1 MTPMSQLSKSGGFSM
16 NNQYNIVIVETLN
29 DYYVISTA
37 MLIRMAPIIM
47 YVGKIHYYF
56 MATAAVCFPILNCT
70 LCSHQA
76 FPMPV
81 YFCSRIHE
89 SMPCWYLYGRVH
101 HIIVKGFTRSQHF
114 LFSY

>member
-1 MTPMSQLSKSGGFSM
+1 M

-37 MLIRMAPIIM
+37 TYADQDGTYH

-89 SMPCWYLYGRVH
+89 LLRGSHVASTFYSLIKMH
-101 HIIVKGFTRSQHF
+101 FNEMHIYFI
-114 LFSY
+114 

>member
-1 MTPMSQLSKSGGFSM
+1 MTPMSQLSKSGGSSM

-56 MATAAVCFPILNCT
+56 MAPCVRIRHFPCLYIFVL
-70 LCSHQA
+70 
-76 FPMPV
+76 V
-81 YFCSRIHE
+81 YMNRCHVGICMAE
-89 SMPCWYLYGRVH
+89 ST
-101 HIIVKGFTRSQHF
+101 I
-114 LFSY
+114 